1 MVREDSWSVFER
13 IRASLHMARADVICP
28 ARKNFEL
35 RVRETMKEREG
46 GVGGW
51 KGGGGGGGG
60 GGTLHNECSL
70 MNAAAPFLSRARFL
84 VARLL
89 TSFMVTRPNSRKII
103 YFVTTIFFKKK
114 KRKEKAGY
122 SLLYLLF
129 IFTIYFERFKFPF
142 CITSISKN
150 CSFIFLSR
158 GELIE
163 SNIGRVFIE
172 IEVRGRGRKKICNE

>member
-60 GGTLHNECSL
+60 EGTLHNECSL

-89 TSFMVTRPNSRKII
+89 TAFMITRPNSRKII

-114 KRKEKAGY
+114 KKKRKNRIFPT
-122 SLLYLLF
+122 LL
-129 IFTIYFERFKFPF
+129 TIYIYHLFRAFQIPILYHIDFQKLFFHFSFARRVDRVEHWLGFYRDR
-142 CITSISKN
+142 SEGEGEEKN
-150 CSFIFLSR
+150 L
-158 GELIE
+158 
-163 SNIGRVFIE
+163 
-172 IEVRGRGRKKICNE
+172 

>member
-1 MVREDSWSVFER
+1 MREDSWSVFER

-51 KGGGGGGGG
+51 KGGGGGGG
-60 GGTLHNECSL
+60 TLHNECSL

-89 TSFMVTRPNSRKII
+89 TAFMVTRPNSRKII

-114 KRKEKAGY
+114 KRKEKTGY
-122 SLLYLLF
+122 SLLYLYLYLPF
-129 IFTIYFERFKFPF
+129 ISSVSNSHFVSHRFPK
-142 CITSISKN
+142 IVL
-150 CSFIFLSR
+150 SFFFR
-158 GELIE
+158 EE
-163 SNIGRVFIE
+163 S
-172 IEVRGRGRKKICNE
+172 